1 MSRPVIELDTAP
13 SASRSSSFVSRAYAP
28 ALVSFGLS
36 FAVFLSFGG
45 VRPIFDA
52 TLYSGVASG
61 LLGLPDPVI
70 PPVDHEWAI
79 EAGAVRGFVYPLF
92 VAAVYGF
99 RGSADYLSA
108 ELLQGLLFPP
118 LTTLLIYVAGREAF
132 SRRTGL
138 IGAWLFALWFP
149 VAWHSRFLLTET
161 MLGFLLALLLACLA
175 GLVARKNPR
184 LALLTG
190 LTAGVISIAHPA
202 YQLVWLVLGI
212 VVLAQFG
219 RRLASLYALGA
230 AVFIVYR
237 LFLFSADLPYPGQGQ
252 IGRGQIGYGSGGG
265 WTFYISS
272 RWETG
277 FRPTVDDRRVSAMWY
292 RPFGELVAKVSSG
305 EIAVEDD
312 LRAAILRKAG
322 EPGAR
327 LADADFYRAGL
338 ANLLERPDK
347 WPERMKMNTASL
359 FLVPADLELAPAPPE
374 SPILRPVWRPLSVI
388 VALLSAAGLV
398 LVAVRRRDR
407 LILFV
412 PALLQ
417 AAFFLA
423 MTTSETRYAVALWP
437 AMFLLVGVAVGEVSD
452 AYERR
457 HKRSATTL
465 ETAGHVR

>member
-1 MSRPVIELDTAP
+1 MSRP
-13 SASRSSSFVSRAYAP
+13 YAP

-36 FAVFLSFGG
+36 FVVFLSFGG

-61 LLGLPDPVI
+61 LLGLPDPVL

-92 VAAVYGF
+92 VAAVYAI
-99 RGSADYLSA
+99 RGGADYLSA

-118 LTTLLIYVAGREAF
+118 LTTLLIYLAGREAF

-161 MLGFLLALLLACLA
+161 MLAFLVALLLACVA
-175 GLVARKNPR
+175 GLVARRNPR

-190 LTAGVISIAHPA
+190 LAAGVISIAHPA

-212 VVLAQFG
+212 AVLAQFG

-230 AVFIVYR
+230 TVVIVYR
-237 LFLFSADLPYPGQGQ
+237 LFLFSADLPYPGQGL
-252 IGRGQIGYGSGGG
+252 IGRGQVAYGSGGG
-265 WTFYISS
+265 WTFYSSS

-277 FRPTVDDRRVSAMWY
+277 FRVTVDDRRLLAMWN
-292 RPFGELVAKVSSG
+292 RPFGDVVEKVDSG
-305 EIAVEDD
+305 GIAVEDD

-327 LADADFYRAGL
+327 LTDADFYRAGL

-347 WPERMKMNTASL
+347 WPERMKVNTASL
-359 FLVPADLELAPAPPE
+359 FLLPADLAFAPGDPE
-374 SPILRPVWRPLSVI
+374 RPALRPVWRPLSAI
-388 VALLSAAGLV
+388 FALLSAAGL
-398 LVAVRRRDR
+398 LLIALRRRDR

-412 PALLQ
+412 PALFQ
-417 AAFFLA
+417 ATLFL
-423 MTTSETRYAVALWP
+423 TTTISETRYSVPLWP
-437 AMFLLVGVAVGEVSD
+437 AMFLLAGVALGRLAD

-457 HKRSATTL
+457 RKRSATTL
-465 ETAGHVR
+465 RTAGHMR

>member
-1 MSRPVIELDTAP
+1 MT
-13 SASRSSSFVSRAYAP
+13 SSFVSRPYAP
-28 ALVSFGLS
+28 ALVSFGFS
-36 FAVFLSFGG
+36 FVAFLAFGG
-45 VRPIFDA
+45 VKPIFDA
-52 TLYSGVASG
+52 ILYSGVASG

-70 PPVDHEWAI
+70 PPVDREWAI

-92 VAAVYGF
+92 VAAVYAI
-99 RGSADYLSA
+99 RGSADYLTA

-118 LTTLLIYVAGREAF
+118 LTALLIYLAGREAF

-149 VAWHSRFLLTET
+149 IAWHSRFLLTET
-161 MLGFLLALLLACLA
+161 TLAFLMAVLLACLA
-175 GLVARKNPR
+175 GLAARRNPR

-212 VVLAQFG
+212 AVLAQFG
-219 RRLASLYALGA
+219 RRFASLYALGA

-277 FRPTVDDRRVSAMWY
+277 FRPTVDDRRISAMWY
-292 RPFGELVAKVSSG
+292 RPFGEIVGKVDSG
-305 EIAVEDD
+305 DIVVEDD
-312 LRAAILRKAG
+312 LRAAILRKDG
-322 EPGAR
+322 VPGAR
-327 LADADFYRAGL
+327 LTDADFYRAGL
-338 ANLLERPDK
+338 ANLLESPGK
-347 WPERMKMNTASL
+347 WPERLKVNAASL
-359 FLVPADLELAPAPPE
+359 FLVPADLALAPGDPE
-374 SPILRPVWRPLSVI
+374 SPVLRPVWRPLSVI
-388 VALLSAAGLV
+388 LALLSAAGLV
-398 LVAVRRRDR
+398 LIALRRRDR

-417 AAFFLA
+417 ATFFLA
-423 MTTSETRYAVALWP
+423 ATTSETRYAVALWP
-437 AMFLLVGVAVGEVSD
+437 PMFLLVGVAMGELSD

-465 ETAGHVR
+465 ATVGHVR